1 MTKFT
6 GVGVGDGD
14 GDAVT
19 DPRGVGETTG
29 GVGVG
34 VVFVELL
41 LQPPVAM
48 MLKRKTI
55 TALAASERSA
65 VNCKDVVEVV
75 FIVSLQSSAGDQSLR
90 FLPHRVVVHLAIDGV
105 ANRSG
110 AVDKKRAWQ
119 PDKVQRRA
127 DSLIGV

>member
-1 MTKFT
+1 MMTKFT

-41 LQPPVAM
+41 LQPPVAVCAG
-48 MLKRKTI
+48 RKGMTYR
-55 TALAASERSA
+55 E
-65 VNCKDVVEVV
+65 
-75 FIVSLQSSAGDQSLR
+75 SSANFQNAGGSADRRLGSCRDRGRLR
-90 FLPHRVVVHLAIDGV
+90 
-105 ANRSG
+105 
-110 AVDKKRAWQ
+110 W
-119 PDKVQRRA
+119 RR
-127 DSLIGV
+127 